1 MSWPAAVLW
10 VLMIAA
16 LFSRGPGLLYLLMIT
31 GAFGSL
37 QMLPFSGGVNMLP
50 QSACAAL
57 FVCKAMVHRGNVMR
71 GVEAALDPQRMI
83 LFTAFVGY
91 AVFGAVVLPR
101 AFLGLFEVVPISAP
115 ISGTDILRPGSG
127 NYTQSCYILLSYG
140 TALTFSTIGQSA
152 LVRAHY
158 LRALL
163 WAAYVLVLTGVVDL
177 VTYTLHIG
185 SVLEPFRTA
194 TYSFLVDVEA
204 EGAKRV
210 VGLMPEASTFGTAC
224 VGLMASLVFL
234 RPFYRQGMEQL
245 LALGAIAL
253 LGVMTILSTSS
264 TGLVG
269 LGVLG
274 FVYGMDF
281 LYRVFDAYNPRRDEI
296 NREFVVI
303 FLAVFAVFIG
313 IVLKPNL
320 LDPVYAMVDGMIF
333 EKTKSASYAERTLW
347 TRIGWHAFLDTGGM
361 GAGLGSIRVSNW
373 AVSILGSTG
382 LFGALLMFGFIA
394 QQLLTMPRGAPKEV
408 SVFATALKLSLLP
421 TLCMYLV
428 VATIPDIGVAVAT
441 VLGLIAASHTP
452 ARLPAPAA
460 SAAATPAATP
470 VPAEARA

>member
-16 LFSRGPGLLYLLMIT
+16 VMSRGPGLLYMMLIT
-31 GAFGSL
+31 GVFGSL
-37 QMLPFSGGVNMLP
+37 QMLPFSGGVNLLP

-57 FVCKAMVHRGNVMR
+57 FVCKALVHRGNITR
-71 GVEAALDPQRMI
+71 GIESALDPQR
-83 LFTAFVGY
+83 LLLLSAFVGY

-101 AFLGLFEVVPISAP
+101 TFQGLLEVVPISAP

-127 NYTQSCYILLSYG
+127 NFTQSCYTLLSYG
-140 TALTFSTIGQSA
+140 TALTFSLIGQSTG
-152 LVRAHY
+152 VRIHY
-158 LRALL
+158 RRALL
-163 WAAYVLVLTGVVDL
+163 WTAYVLVLTGIIDL
-177 VTYTLHIG
+177 VTYNLHIG

-224 VGLMASLVFL
+224 VGVMASLVFL
-234 RPFYRQGMEQL
+234 RSFYEEGLEQIL
-245 LALGAIAL
+245 VLVAIAL
-253 LGVMTILSTSS
+253 LGGMTILSTSS
-264 TGLVG
+264 TGIVG
-269 LGVLG
+269 LGMLAA
-274 FVYGMDF
+274 VYGLDF
-281 LYRVFDAYNPRRDEI
+281 LYRVFDAGNPRRDQL
-296 NREFVVI
+296 NWEFAAI
-303 FLAVFAVFIG
+303 FLAVFLVFTG

-320 LDPVYAMVDGMIF
+320 LDPVYAIIDGLLF
-333 EKTKSASYAERTLW
+333 EKTKSASYAERTMW

-394 QQLLTMPRGAPKEV
+394 QQMLTVPRGADREL
-408 SVFATALKLSLLP
+408 SSFATALKLSLLP
-421 TLCMYLV
+421 TLSMYLV
-428 VATIPDIGVAVAT
+428 VATIPDIGVAAAS

-452 ARLPAPAA
+452 VARPALRPAPV
-460 SAAATPAATP
+460 P
-470 VPAEARA
+470 VDGRA